1 MGWEGVLFLYF
12 PVPKTKKK
20 TGMVAWTRQP
30 GPVVGLGTEEEE
42 RLAGEPASVGHA
54 PMVSQPVRPRPGA
67 WPLPSPSL
75 PCALPPRPAD
85 LSLSRVHMADR
96 HHAWRGTSLPEHQH
110 VSHLLPPYF
119 EKTVVLDK
127 IWVEH

>member
-1 MGWEGVLFLYF
+1 
-12 PVPKTKKK
+12 
-20 TGMVAWTRQP
+20 MVAWTRQP

-85 LSLSRVHMADR
+85 PSLSRAFTWLTGIM
-96 HHAWRGTSLPEHQH
+96 HAWRGASLPEHH
-110 VSHLLPPYF
+110 HDPYILPPYF
-119 EKTVVLDK
+119 EKTVVLNIFESNIENINHDNF
-127 IWVEH
+127 